1 MATVN
6 GDADEVVLHRV
17 LTAPNVISF
26 ARLLLVPVFL
36 WLYVIG
42 SVLPAM
48 IILTVVGTS
57 DFVDGFVA
65 RATGQVSVLGKLLDP
80 LADRIVIVAVLV
92 AYSIKGTVP
101 WWLSSVIVARDVI
114 IMVAF
119 AVFEKRGLPRLP
131 VNRTGK
137 RATAAL
143 FAGMGVIS
151 ISVVLKVSGVAGLKS
166 DAGAVRIAGLILLGA
181 GAVLYWAAGFL
192 YAREIRQ
199 LLKAKPGPDG
209 SNRA

>member
-1 MATVN
+1 MASVN

-80 LADRIVIVAVLV
+80 LADRVVIIAVLV

-131 VNRTGK
+131 VHRTGK

-143 FAGMGVIS
+143 FTGMGGIS
-151 ISVVLKVSGVAGLKS
+151 ISVVMKVSGVAGLKS
-166 DAGAVRIAGLILLGA
+166 GASAVRITGLVLLGI

-192 YAREIRQ
+192 YAREIRR
-199 LLKAKPGPDG
+199 LLKAKPGNG

>member
-1 MATVN
+1 MASVN
-6 GDADEVVLHRV
+6 GDPEEVVLHRI

-26 ARLLLVPVFL
+26 ARLLLVPLFL
-36 WLYVIG
+36 WLYIAG

-80 LADRIVIVAVLV
+80 LADRVVIIAVLV

-119 AVFEKRGLPRLP
+119 AVFERRGVPR
-131 VNRTGK
+131 VARTRPRERGTAG
-137 RATAAL
+137 RCSGGGGISSTAAL
-143 FAGMGVIS
+143 AG
-151 ISVVLKVSGVAGLKS
+151 
-166 DAGAVRIAGLILLGA
+166 
-181 GAVLYWAAGFL
+181 
-192 YAREIRQ
+192 
-199 LLKAKPGPDG
+199 
-209 SNRA
+209 

>member
-1 MATVN
+1 MASAN
-6 GDADEVVLHRV
+6 GDAEEVVLHRV
-17 LTAPNVISF
+17 LTAPNAISF
-26 ARLLLVPVFL
+26 ARLLLLPVFL
-36 WLYVIG
+36 WLYVTG
-42 SVLPAM
+42 RVLPAM
-48 IILTVVGTS
+48 IVLAVVGTS

-65 RATGQVSVLGKLLDP
+65 RATGQVSALGKLLDP

-114 IMVAF
+114 IVVAF

-143 FAGMGVIS
+143 FTGMGVIS
-151 ISVVLKVSGVAGLKS
+151 ISVVLKVSGVASLKS
-166 DAGAVRIAGLILLGA
+166 AASGTRAAGLVLLGA

-192 YAREIRQ
+192 YAREIRL
-199 LLKAKPGPDG
+199 LLKSKPGPDG

>member
-1 MATVN
+1 MASAN
-6 GDADEVVLHRV
+6 GDAEEVVLHRV

-36 WLYVIG
+36 WLYLIG
-42 SVLPAM
+42 RVLPAM
-48 IILTVVGTS
+48 IILVVVGTS

-92 AYSIKGTVP
+92 AYGIKGTVP

-114 IMVAF
+114 IVVAF

-143 FAGMGVIS
+143 FTGMGT
-151 ISVVLKVSGVAGLKS
+151 ISVSVVMKVSGVAGLKS
-166 DAGAVRIAGLILLGA
+166 AADAVRIAGLVLLGA

-192 YAREIRQ
+192 YAREIRR
-199 LLKAKPGPDG
+199 LLEVNQGNG
-209 SNRA
+209 SNRS

>member
-1 MATVN
+1 MVA
-6 GDADEVVLHRV
+6 
-17 LTAPNVISF
+17 
-26 ARLLLVPVFL
+26 LV
-36 WLYVIG
+36 
-42 SVLPAM
+42 
-48 IILTVVGTS
+48 VVGTS

-80 LADRIVIVAVLV
+80 LADRIVIIAVLL

-143 FAGMGVIS
+143 FTGMGVIS
-151 ISVVLKVSGVAGLKS
+151 ISVVMKVSGVAGLKS
-166 DAGAVRIAGLILLGA
+166 AANDVRVAGLVLLGA

-192 YAREIRQ
+192 YAKEIRR
-199 LLKAKPGPDG
+199 LLDAKAGDG
-209 SNRA
+209 GG